1 MFQNDISGY
10 LVEDVQASPTPYPAV
25 SPAANANQFSAPNAK
40 DIHTI
45 YVPFENAVN
54 VPAATYD
61 VKLVLLR
68 FPSENL

>member
-1 MFQNDISGY
+1 MIFQNDISSY
-10 LVEDVQASPTPYPAV
+10 IVEDVQPSQAPTYP
-25 SPAANANQFSAPNAK
+25 PPPPKTKANKFAAPNAK

-61 VKLVLLR
+61 VK
-68 FPSENL
+68 